1 MYTTDASSTTYQT
14 VYPYSQD
21 ERTGMIALTIIGGIS
36 LLSIVGLPLAM
47 LTVARLKP
55 SSNKQSATSPSFL
68 RSQIG
73 IYFLCLLI
81 CNFAQS
87 LAGLL
92 SIKWLTSNAV
102 LPATSICTAQG
113 VMHQFGNVG
122 SALWSLAI
130 AMHTFSLLF
139 LGVGRVSSWACL
151 STFVIIWF
159 VTGGI
164 VAIGP
169 VLVEDQD
176 KGPFHGLSGPW
187 CWITE
192 EYTGSKLGLE
202 YFWMFFSAIISFIL
216 YTLIFLRLRGN
227 IVLEGRSMRFR
238 SRTKP
243 RMSDTCG
250 GHQDT
255 ESYALKIARRMLWCP
270 VIYTAIVLP
279 VAVCRWIEFGGGD
292 VPLAATFA
300 TDGIFLLSGAINVAL
315 FSTTRQITS
324 APDSLPTHVETKNI
338 SKLVISAP
346 QLPPRCHAS
355 LEKVLQRQPDSP
367 STEEGGFSA
376 AQEKKIKIGK
386 PLHRTSTE
394 SDSQP
399 RDSCSS
405 EPTRPPSLPVLA
417 PLPRTPPPHASTFSP
432 VEGRNTYSFR
442 PSSPS
447 LRSAPSFQSIT
458 PSEVENSLSVPVH
471 LRPIPIVIT
480 TPPSP
485 SPSMRTYATATTI
498 DVSRDHRETMMPTLS
513 RF

>member
-1 MYTTDASSTTYQT
+1 MSTIDTDPTAYQT

-21 ERTGMIALTIIGGIS
+21 ERIGMIALTTVGGIS
-36 LLSIVGLPLAM
+36 LLSIIGLPLAM
-47 LTVARLKP
+47 RTIARLK
-55 SSNKQSATSPSFL
+55 SSTGKQAAPPSFL

-73 IYFLCLLI
+73 IYFICLLF
-81 CNFAQS
+81 CNLAQS
-87 LAGLL
+87 LASLL
-92 SIKWLTSNAV
+92 SIRWLTSNAV
-102 LPATSICTAQG
+102 LPATTTCSAQG

-216 YTLIFLRLRGN
+216 YALVFLRLRGN
-227 IVLEGRSMRFR
+227 IVLDGRSIRFQSTNR
-238 SRTKP
+238 RRT
-243 RMSDTCG
+243 SN
-250 GHQDT
+250 GHQTT
-255 ESYALKIARRMLWCP
+255 ESYSLKVARRMLWCP

-279 VAVCRWIEFGGGD
+279 VAICRWIEFGGGR
-292 VPLAATFA
+292 VPLAATFV

-315 FSTTRQITS
+315 FATTRQITPE
-324 APDSLPTHVETKNI
+324 PDSLPTHVETKNI

-355 LEKVLQRQPDSP
+355 LDKVLKRQPDSP

-405 EPTRPPSLPVLA
+405 EPTVPPSLPIRA
-417 PLPRTPPPHASTFSP
+417 PIPRTPPPHAATFLGGNDYP
-432 VEGRNTYSFR
+432 FR
-442 PSSPS
+442 PSSPG
-447 LRSAPSFQSIT
+447 LRSIPSFHSIT
-458 PSEVENSLSVPVH
+458 VSEVENSLSVPVH

-498 DVSRDHRETMMPTLS
+498 AVERDHRETMMPTLS

>member
-1 MYTTDASSTTYQT
+1 MYTSNTDSTAYQT

-21 ERTGMIALTIIGGIS
+21 EKIGMIALTVVGGIS

-47 LTVARLKP
+47 LFQTASRFKS
-55 SSNKQSATSPSFL
+55 SSNKQNANSASPSIL

-81 CNFAQS
+81 CNFSQS
-87 LAGLL
+87 LSSLL
-92 SIKWLTSNAV
+92 SIRWLASNAV
-102 LPATSICTAQG
+102 LPATATCTAQG

-130 AMHTFSLLF
+130 AMHTFALLF

-176 KGPFHGLSGPW
+176 KGPFHGLDGPW

-216 YTLIFLRLRGN
+216 YTLVFLRLRGN
-227 IVLEGRSMRFR
+227 IVLSGRSIRFQ
-238 SRTKP
+238 STSKP
-243 RMSDTCG
+243 RSP
-250 GHQDT
+250 GHEAT
-255 ESYALKIARRMLWCP
+255 ESYSLRIARRMLWCP
-270 VIYTAIVLP
+270 VIYTAVVLP

-292 VPLAATFA
+292 VPIAATFV
-300 TDGIFLLSGAINVAL
+300 TDGIFLLSGAVNVAL
-315 FSTTRQITS
+315 FVIARQVTPPTS
-324 APDSLPTHVETKNI
+324 DSLPTHVETKNI

-346 QLPPRCHAS
+346 KLPPRSHAS
-355 LEKVLQRQPDSP
+355 LEKALKRQPDSP
-367 STEEGGFSA
+367 TTTEEGAFSA
-376 AQEKKIKIGK
+376 AQEKIKIGTK

-394 SDSQP
+394 SGSQP

-405 EPTRPPSLPVLA
+405 EPLTPPSLPIIHA
-417 PLPRTPPPHASTFSP
+417 PLPRTPPPNAATF
-432 VEGRNTYSFR
+432 EGANDYAFR
-442 PSSPS
+442 PSSPG
-447 LRSAPSFQSIT
+447 LRSIPSFHSIT
-458 PSEVENSLSVPVH
+458 VSEVEHSLSVPVH

-498 DVSRDHRETMMPTLS
+498 EVERDHRERMMPTLS